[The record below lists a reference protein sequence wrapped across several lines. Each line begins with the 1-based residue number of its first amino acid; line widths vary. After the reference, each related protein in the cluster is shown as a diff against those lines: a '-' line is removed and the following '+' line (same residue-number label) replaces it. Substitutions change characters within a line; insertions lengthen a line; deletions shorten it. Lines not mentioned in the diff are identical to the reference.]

1 MKFIDNLDM
10 YLKIQNIQ
18 LIKLICY
25 EQKWDYLEMIKI
37 LNDIYH

>member
-1 MKFIDNLDM
+1 MKLIDNLDM

-25 EQKWDYLEMIKI
+25 EQNWDYLEMIKI